1 MGFFVLRKVLIFL
14 QFLFLA
20 IDNFYRT
27 KLLKC
32 SIHLMALDNSII
44 LVNNFS
50 IMMELK
56 VYIWGFWF
64 CAKFYFF
71 CNFCIWSLT
80 FYRTK
85 LLKCS
90 IHLMALDN
98 ALILLYNFSI
108 FMELKFYIWDIWFC
122 AMFLKFVAII
132 NFGIDFLYNKTFK
145 MLDTPFGSG

>member
-20 IDNFYRT
+20 IDNFYRM

-56 VYIWGFWF
+56 VYIWGFWL
-64 CAKFYFF
+64 CAVLIFF
-71 CNFCIWSLT
+71 QFLFLAIDN

-85 LLKCS
+85 LLKWS

-98 ALILLYNFSI
+98 ALILLHNFSI
-108 FMELKFYIWDIWFC
+108 LMEIKFYI
-122 AMFLKFVAII
+122 
-132 NFGIDFLYNKTFK
+132 
-145 MLDTPFGSG
+145 